1 MQTKIL
7 IVDDE
12 KDILRA
18 LEFLFKADGHAVT
31 TALSGEKALQILKS
45 GSFDIMMTDLR
56 MPGIDGLKLLEEAR
70 KLAPAMTV
78 VMMSAYATVEGAVEA
93 MKKGAV
99 DYIVKPFMND
109 DVRFTV
115 RRLIEEEKL
124 RSENRALRQELSQ
137 HRSSNRRNCNE
148 KVIFISEAM
157 TAVFEMLNVVTPTK
171 GNILLTGESGTGKGL
186 IALLIHCNSPRSD
199 RPFISI
205 NCSAIPEGLLESE
218 LFGYRRGAFTGASL
232 DKKGLMDMA
241 HEGTLFL
248 DEIGDMPPAL
258 QAKLLTVLETGE
270 VMPLGDTRPRKVDL
284 RLVCAT
290 NRDLEKGISEGTF
303 REDLYY
309 RLAVFEVRVPGLR
322 ERADDIPVLTD
333 FFIKKYSTENGRSVP
348 WVSKEA
354 REALVSYRWPGNVR
368 ELSNVIE
375 RAVVLSAGGAIETG
389 HLPDKVRF
397 HQNVKSC
404 CLREVMNDYEKNV
417 LVKAYALNNKNK
429 EATAQYLGIDLVTL
443 YRKMKKLGIEE
454 Q

>member
-1 MQTKIL
+1 MQTRIL

-31 TALSGEKALQILKS
+31 TALSGEKALSVLQAE
-45 GSFDIMMTDLR
+45 SFDIMISDLK
-56 MPGIDGLKLLEEAR
+56 MPGMDGLKLLEEAKR
-70 KLAPAMTV
+70 LYPDMTV
-78 VMMSAYATVEGAVEA
+78 VMMSAYATVEGAVDA
-93 MKKGAV
+93 MKKGAA

-137 HRSSNRRNCNE
+137 HRSQHKRSCNE
-148 KVIFISEAM
+148 KIIFISDAM
-157 TAVFEMLNVVTPTK
+157 TQVFEMLNIVTPTK

-186 IALLIHCNSPRSD
+186 IALLIHCNSPRSNG
-199 RPFISI
+199 PFISI

-218 LFGYRRGAFTGASL
+218 LFGYRRGAFTGASV
-232 DKKGLMDMA
+232 DKKGLIELA
-241 HEGTLFL
+241 NEGTLFL
-248 DEIGDMPPAL
+248 DEIGDMAPAL
-258 QAKLLTVLETGE
+258 QAKLLTVLEAGE
-270 VMPLGDTRPRKVDL
+270 VMPLGDTRKRSVDL

-290 NRDLEKGISEGTF
+290 NRDLEKSITEGGF

-309 RLAVFEVRVPGLR
+309 RLAVFEIRVPALR
-322 ERADDIPVLTD
+322 ERAEDISVLTD
-333 FFIKKYSTENGRSVP
+333 FFIKKYSEENGRTARGISQG
-348 WVSKEA
+348 A
-354 REALVSYRWPGNVR
+354 REALASYRWPGNVR

-375 RAVVLSAGGAIETG
+375 RAVVLASGNMVGTE

-397 HQNVKSC
+397 QRHENGC
-404 CLREVMNDYEKNV
+404 CLRDVMSDYEKNV
-417 LVKAYALNNKNK
+417 IIRAYNLNNKNK
-429 EATAQYLGIDLVTL
+429 ETTARYLGIDLVTL

-454 Q
+454 